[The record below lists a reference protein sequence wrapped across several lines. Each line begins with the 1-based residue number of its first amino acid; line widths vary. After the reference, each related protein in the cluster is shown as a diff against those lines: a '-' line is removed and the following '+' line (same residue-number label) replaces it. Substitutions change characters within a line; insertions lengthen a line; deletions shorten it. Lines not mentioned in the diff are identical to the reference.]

1 MSDLKKLKVS
11 LTKHGAHKVAALLKR
26 FPEDQVL
33 EHLDTE
39 AGIDI
44 DLPQAKKTLAA
55 NDRGVVPPVWGKAR
69 KLGNEAIDALVLMA
83 IIFSHFELIRA
94 LRESI
99 DKRPFAGIIRR
110 GDVLDGKAF
119 TNLACVIEEL
129 GYSYGHTSEYVKF
142 DFRKMFHIDGISELV
157 QELLTVKLKS
167 VGWNQK
173 NKLIDEITK
182 HRFHEVFSVSEA
194 QFRRWLVDPK
204 YGALEDFFG
213 DSKEAEFFFDA
224 DDESAARDFVFRPGH
239 NNKKIGVVSVRAR
252 DSSSKATLLHN
263 EIQNALYVELVNQY
277 GEKNVGTEVQTGAST
292 SIDIVVKTE
301 KFCWFFEIKTAS
313 SVKAAIRQALPQ
325 LLEYAYWH
333 GGTDRADRLVI
344 VSPLPITNDAKIYLS
359 FLNEK
364 FGIPID
370 YQQYKKLKS

>member
-11 LTKHGAHKVAALLKR
+11 LTKHGAHKVAALLKH
-26 FPEDQVL
+26 FPEDRVL
-33 EHLDTE
+33 EHLNTE
-39 AGIDI
+39 VGIAI
-44 DLPQAKKTLAA
+44 NLPQAKKTLAV

-69 KLGNEAIDALVLMA
+69 KLGNEAIDALVLIA

-94 LRESI
+94 LRGSE
-99 DKRPFAGIIRR
+99 DKRPFAGTIRK

-142 DFRKMFHIDGISELV
+142 DFRKMFYIDGLSELV
-157 QELLTVKLKS
+157 QELLTIKLRS

-173 NKLIDEITK
+173 NKLVDEVAR
-182 HRFHEVFSVSEA
+182 HRFHEIFSVPDV
-194 QFRRWLVDPK
+194 QFRRWLS
-204 YGALEDFFG
+204 GAKHDGVEDSFRA
-213 DSKEAEFFFDA
+213 SKEAEFFFDA
-224 DDESAARDFVFRPGH
+224 DDESVLGEFIFRPGH
-239 NNKKIGVVSVRAR
+239 NNKKIGVVTVRAR

-263 EIQNALYVELVNQY
+263 EIQNSLYAEFVEQY

-333 GGTDRADRLVI
+333 GGADRADRLII

-359 FLNEK
+359 FLKEK

-370 YQQYKKLKS
+370 YQQYKKFKS